1 MPDSLLPVFK
11 PADCRVLPHG
21 AILEQ
26 QRNRDRAKQMT
37 IRAVSIALALAC
49 ACAMGAGARA
59 QGTPEQSPVW
69 LQLQETVFGKRPINP
84 GGKQVVQLHVNSRAE
99 DAATVPILV
108 RTALAQTEQRYIKR
122 LWLVIDNN
130 PSPIGVV
137 FHLTPHSGQADIETR
152 VRIENS
158 TFVRAI
164 AETNDGELFMDA
176 KPIYAAGGCSGPSLA
191 DEAAMAKLGNMK
203 MRLEDKL
210 ELNKPVQAKLMVS
223 HPNFSGLSKLNS
235 YTQYV
240 KRIAVSYAGRE
251 ILAADVDFTIS
262 ENPTF
267 RFYFVLTEHGEL
279 KAEIVD
285 TNDLKFETSLAVKPD

>member
-1 MPDSLLPVFK
+1 MTVRAAFIASMLIC
-11 PADCRVLPHG
+11 ASTIGGG
-21 AILEQ
+21 AWGQ
-26 QRNRDRAKQMT
+26 
-37 IRAVSIALALAC
+37 
-49 ACAMGAGARA
+49 GA
-59 QGTPEQSPVW
+59 PEQSPVW
-69 LQLQETVFGKRPINP
+69 LQLQDTVFGKRAINP

-108 RTALAQTEQRYIKR
+108 RTALPQTEQRYIKR

-158 TFVRAI
+158 TFVRAV
-164 AETNDGELFMDA
+164 AETSDGELFMDA

-191 DEAAMAKLGNMK
+191 DEAAMANLGNMK
-203 MRLEDKL
+203 MRLEDRL
-210 ELNKPVQAKLMVS
+210 QLNKPVQAKLMVS
-223 HPNFSGLSKLNS
+223 HPNFSGLSKLNA

-240 KRIAVSYAGRE
+240 KRIVVSYAGQE
-251 ILAADVDFTIS
+251 ILTADVDFTIS

-267 RFYFVLTEHGEL
+267 RFYFLPKEHGEL
-279 KAEIVD
+279 KAQIVD
-285 TNDLKFETSLAVKPD
+285 TNDLKFETTLAVRPE

>member
-1 MPDSLLPVFK
+1 
-11 PADCRVLPHG
+11 
-21 AILEQ
+21 
-26 QRNRDRAKQMT
+26 MT
-37 IRAVSIALALAC
+37 LRAVSIALTLAC
-49 ACAMGAGARA
+49 ALSVAPGAWA

-84 GGKQVVQLHVNSRAE
+84 GGKQVVQLHLNSRAE

-108 RTALAQTEQRYIKR
+108 RTALPQTSASYVKR

-137 FHLTPHSGQADIETR
+137 FHFTPESGQADIETR

-158 TFVRAI
+158 TFVRAV
-164 AETNDGELFMDA
+164 AETSDGELFMDA

-191 DEAAMAKLGNMK
+191 DEVAMANLGNMR
-203 MRLEDKL
+203 MRLEDRL

-240 KRIAVSYAGRE
+240 KRIVVSYAERE
-251 ILAADVDFTIS
+251 ILTADVDFTIS

-267 RFYFVLTEHGEL
+267 RFYFVPTEHGEL
-279 KAEIVD
+279 KAQIID
-285 TNDLKFETSLAVKPD
+285 TNDLKFETTLSIKPES